1 MALQITETRRMFSV
15 HGVLNRGNVAILKRH
30 LSRFLHPNKPVI
42 LNLERVLDID
52 MIAAHTL
59 HELYLHAMR
68 SNQVLSIIGME
79 NGNIL
84 PTLKATK
91 TTNILSHDRI

>member
-15 HGVLNRGNVAILKRH
+15 HGVLNSGNAAILKRH
-30 LSRFLHPNKPVI
+30 MSRFLHHDKPVI

-52 MIAAHTL
+52 TMAAHTL
-59 HELYLHAMR
+59 QELYLHAMR
-68 SNQVLSIIGME
+68 SNQILSIIGME
-79 NGNIL
+79 NGNIV

-91 TTNILSHDRI
+91 TAYILSYDRV